1 MQQFIGEK
9 LEAVLKFFDEN
20 KLNYVVYDNNHSVN
34 GDTKLVTNIKKENN
48 LYKITTSNFLFDVKN
63 KQ

>member
-9 LEAVLKFFDEN
+9 LEVVLKFFDEN